1 MKKFLLILIISS
13 VTIGSGKAGI
23 YHNNIS
29 RKAQTD
35 LSGISEGNYNDPKVK
50 EPRKVIRA
58 KRKQEANDRKLKRE
72 YADLNKKSQK
82 RSIDIQT
89 PEVQARMKQN
99 RKDSAAKDKAKK
111 KNIRRTT
118 RSAGK
123 KYN

>member
-13 VTIGSGKAGI
+13 VTIGLGKAGT
-23 YHNNIS
+23 YYNNIS

-35 LSGISEGNYNDPKVK
+35 LSGVSEGKNNDLQVK
-50 EPRKVIRA
+50 EPGKVIRA

-72 YADLNKKSQK
+72 YADLIKKSQK

-99 RKDSAAKDKAKK
+99 RKDSAARDKAKK
-111 KNIRRTT
+111 KNIRKTT

-123 KYN
+123 KYS